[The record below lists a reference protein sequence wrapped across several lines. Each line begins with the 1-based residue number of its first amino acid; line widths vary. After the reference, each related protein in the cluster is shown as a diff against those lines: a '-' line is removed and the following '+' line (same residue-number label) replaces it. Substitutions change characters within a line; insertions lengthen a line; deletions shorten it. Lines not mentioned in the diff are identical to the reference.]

1 MTRYRVMAVAA
12 AGLAAVAMSS
22 GAEAAKR
29 DRSIVVVN
37 GCVTMS
43 APVCRTISQRGRTYV
58 VNMYMGY
65 MPLGSGVTLTG
76 KVAEGPTIC
85 GGTYL
90 REISFQPNPKIVCK

>member
-1 MTRYRVMAVAA
+1 MTSYRVMAIAV
-12 AGLAAVAMSS
+12 AGLAMLAISS
-22 GAEAAKR
+22 SAQAAKR
-29 DRSIVVVN
+29 DKSLVVVN

-43 APVCRTISQRGRTYV
+43 APVCRTITQRGKTYV

-65 MPLGSGVTLTG
+65 IPLGTGVTLKG

-90 REISFQPNPKIVCK
+90 REISFQPNPKVACK

>member
-1 MTRYRVMAVAA
+1 MTSNRVMAIAA
-12 AGLAAVAMSS
+12 AGLAAVAISS

-29 DRSIVVVN
+29 DRSLVVVN

-43 APVCRTISQRGRTYV
+43 APVCRTITQRGKTYV

-65 MPLGSGVTLTG
+65 IPLGSGVTLKG

-90 REISFQPNPKIVCK
+90 RDISFQPNPKVVCK